1 MVGAVCSGW
10 EGLPKEV
17 LSAVGS
23 VTATARKN
31 KVLAIKAS
39 MGRDGVVNSHLC
51 FFSVLKI
58 GLEGFPM
65 RRQRN
70 R

>member
-1 MVGAVCSGW
+1 MFSAVCSGW
-10 EGLPKEV
+10 GGLPEEV

-23 VTATARKN
+23 VTATARK
-31 KVLAIKAS
+31 KVLATKTS
-39 MGRDGVVNSHLC
+39 MGRDDVVNSHLC